1 MREIDI
7 IVKDILTSY
16 GFVFKKTSWYRT
28 TNDFIQILNFQKS
41 HFSNK
46 FYLNIGIDETQEGR
60 PIYKPEYQF
69 PVRLRIDMLLSNKEL
84 MQSLDF
90 EKDYPETNRQDE
102 LNAIVLCGINFLDS
116 INEWSQLRTAINNQ
130 SHPIH
135 RACIIAEFMKK
146 IKENITLTQ

>member
-7 IVKDILTSY
+7 IVKDILTSS

-28 TNDFIQILNFQKS
+28 INDFIQILNFQKS

-60 PIYKPEYQF
+60 PTYKPEYQF
-69 PVRLRIDMLLSNKEL
+69 PIRLRIDMLLSNKEL

-90 EKDYPETNRQDE
+90 EKDYPKTLRREE
-102 LNAIVLCGINFLDS
+102 LNAIVLCGINFLDG
-116 INEWSQLRTAINNQ
+116 INKWSQLRTAINNQ

-135 RACIIAEFMKK
+135 RACITAQFMKK
-146 IKENITLTQ
+146 ITGNIP

>member
-7 IVKDILTSY
+7 LVKDILTSY
-16 GFVFKKTSWYRT
+16 GFVYKKTSWYRT

-46 FYLNIGIDETQEGR
+46 FYLNIGIDEIQGDR
-60 PIYKPEYQF
+60 PTYKPEYQF

-90 EKDYPETNRQDE
+90 EKDCQETDRQKE
-102 LNAIVLCGINFLDS
+102 LNTIVLYGINFLDS
-116 INEWSQLRTAINNQ
+116 INEWNQLRTAIKNQ

-135 RACIIAEFMKK
+135 HAHIIAEFMKK
-146 IKENITLTQ
+146 IKEISH